1 MPVQASSART
11 PCPWV
16 TEGSFPVS
24 QELPCSYVI
33 AHWFRIAAKHVSAA
47 PRGGEFITLGRQ
59 GTFANGGDMH
69 RRPYSW
75 WFAWPSAL
83 AFALLPER
91 SALLLQPLPAP
102 SRLGSDMTS
111 SRLPQVVEA
120 MAKGMPKRDR
130 VGFRPRRHALTIDS
144 VTAYRS
150 GVLWVGNRG
159 KKSRLGLIPRDV
171 YTLLTKIN
179 ATW

>member
-1 MPVQASSART
+1 MHLSGVPFVRKPQPITAEAGSVHLRILLKTCRSRPAAPRT

-91 SALLLQPLPAP
+91 SAFLLQPLPAP

-130 VGFRPRRHALTIDS
+130 VGFRPRRRAFND
-144 VTAYRS
+144 
-150 GVLWVGNRG
+150 
-159 KKSRLGLIPRDV
+159 
-171 YTLLTKIN
+171 
-179 ATW
+179 